1 MLPDWPEPMHVFASP
16 ELKITLPDG
25 QYYAAARSTAG
36 GAPFRAITVRDTI
49 GDLPKVENG
58 ASKLTLEVTAALNHL
73 FSFFSISMLNELL
86 VILCSTEVSPCPG
99 SRRR

>member
-1 MLPDWPEPMHVFASP
+1 MHVFASP

-25 QYYAAARSTAG
+25 KYYAAAKSTAG

-58 ASKLTLEVTAALNHL
+58 ASKLVLEVIFQGHSVFLL
-73 FSFFSISMLNELL
+73 FLLWIPIFSDFLS
-86 VILCSTEVSPCPG
+86 
-99 SRRR
+99 

>member
-1 MLPDWPEPMHVFASP
+1 MFASP

-58 ASKLTLEVTAALNHL
+58 ANKLTLEVTAALTYL
-73 FSFFSISMLNELL
+73 FSFLSVGRTITQLP
-86 VILCSTEVSPCPG
+86 VILCSMEVNLCLG
-99 SRRR
+99 SRRRLEGI

>member
-1 MLPDWPEPMHVFASP
+1 MFASP

-58 ASKLTLEVTAALNHL
+58 ASKLTLEVTTAPTHPFLDAVGYPV
-73 FSFFSISMLNELL
+73 SIPKS
-86 VILCSTEVSPCPG
+86 IPIIFG
-99 SRRR
+99 

>member
-1 MLPDWPEPMHVFASP
+1 MHVFASP

-58 ASKLTLEVTAALNHL
+58 ASKLTLEATTAPTHPFL
-73 FSFFSISMLNELL
+73 FLSESYMLNELP
-86 VILCSTEVSPCPG
+86 VILCSMEVSLCLG
-99 SRRR
+99 SRKRLEGI

>member
-1 MLPDWPEPMHVFASP
+1 MFASP

-58 ASKLTLEVTAALNHL
+58 ASKLTLEVTAAPILL
-73 FSFFSISMLNELL
+73 FSFLSVSCMITQLPA
-86 VILCSTEVSPCPG
+86 ILCSMEVNLFLG
-99 SRRR
+99 SRRRLEGI

>member
-1 MLPDWPEPMHVFASP
+1 MHVFASP

-25 QYYAAARSTAG
+25 KYYAAAKSTAG

-58 ASKLTLEVTAALNHL
+58 ASKLILEVTLTPMSIC
-73 FSFFSISMLNELL
+73 FSFVF
-86 VILCSTEVSPCPG
+86 CSCSDVK
-99 SRRR
+99 

>member
-1 MLPDWPEPMHVFASP
+1 MHVFASP

-25 QYYAAARSTAG
+25 NYYAAAKSTAG

-58 ASKLTLEVTAALNHL
+58 ASKLILEVSFTTMSSLFF
-73 FSFFSISMLNELL
+73 FSF
-86 VILCSTEVSPCPG
+86 CS
-99 SRRR
+99 